1 MYDGIPKCGAEYMTQ
16 NNYWVFTK
24 CETESRKTTS

>member
-16 NNYWVFTK
+16 NNIGYLQNVK
-24 CETESRKTTS
+24 QSLKNN